1 MSAILGYCSILAA
14 VFKFKLPEISTSPVL
29 QDLVQSFK
37 IEVPLRPVR
46 PPPWDLEVVLRFLR
60 SSTFETLS
68 SLSLR
73 SLTKKVLFLVSL
85 ATAK

>member
-1 MSAILGYCSILAA
+1 MSAILGYYSMLAA

-29 QDLVQSFK
+29 QDLVRSLK
-37 IEVPLRPVR
+37 IEVPVR

-60 SSTFETLS
+60 SSTFEPLS

-73 SLTKKVLFLVSL
+73 SLT
-85 ATAK
+85 